1 MIHKHHQNCVDLMHT
16 HILGSLGLPKPPSC
30 VTIDACNA
38 HGLHYSALA
47 SVQCRDEE
55 TLESSIEMR

>member
-1 MIHKHHQNCVDLMHT
+1 MHT